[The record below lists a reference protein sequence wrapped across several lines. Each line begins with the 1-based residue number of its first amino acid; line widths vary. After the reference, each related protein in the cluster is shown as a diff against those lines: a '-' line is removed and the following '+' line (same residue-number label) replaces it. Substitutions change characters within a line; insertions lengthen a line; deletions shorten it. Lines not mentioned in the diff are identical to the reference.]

1 MTQRDARGRFL
12 SAGERDKRGR
22 FVRAEPDQYE
32 QYAPNAYDKTQ
43 YGAAANNVYHNQYQN
58 AEPFDLTEV
67 DAHIA
72 QLKARK
78 PWHRRLND
86 WLRGGK

>member
-12 SAGERDKRGR
+12 SAGERDGRGR
-22 FVRAEPDQYE
+22 FVKADIPAGLRQ
-32 QYAPNAYDKTQ
+32 QGVAYSD
-43 YGAAANNVYHNQYQN
+43 YHRQYQN
-58 AEPFDLTEV
+58 ATPFDLTEV

-72 QLKARK
+72 RLKARK
-78 PWHRRLND
+78 PWYRRLND

>member
-12 SAGERDKRGR
+12 SAGERDERGR

-43 YGAAANNVYHNQYQN
+43 YGAAANNVYHI
-58 AEPFDLTEV
+58 DLTEV

-72 QLKARK
+72 RLRARK
-78 PWHRRLND
+78 PWYRRLND
-86 WLRGGK
+86 WLMGGK